1 MKKYV
6 SFLES
11 GKIQS
16 VGTCADDDLQ
26 HQAGY
31 PDSILEI
38 NIEDNVSWNTHY
50 VRNGQVFAMP
60 TKPDGEHAFNYE
72 TRAWQQD
79 AQKQGNE
86 IKILRNA
93 LLTASDW
100 TQIPNSPLSTEKQA
114 AWATYRQE
122 LRDIPAQSGY
132 PYNVVWPVAP
142 T

>member
-6 SFLES
+6 SFLEN

-16 VGTCADDDLQ
+16 VGTCSDDDLQ

-31 PDSILEI
+31 PDLILEV
-38 NIEDNVSWNTHY
+38 DLDSNVSWNTHY

-60 TKPDGEHAFNYE
+60 AKPDGEHTFNYI
-72 TRAWQQD
+72 TKTWQQNV
-79 AQKQGNE
+79 QRQSNE
-86 IKILRNA
+86 IKVLRNA

-100 TQIPNSPLSTEKQA
+100 TQIPNSPLSNEEQT
-114 AWATYRQE
+114 AWAVYRQE
-122 LRDIPAQSGY
+122 LRDIPAQLGY